1 MKYFG
6 YHSISMVY
14 LWNQRQHSN
23 QINGVDMVNHL
34 YHYSAHVVSVYDG
47 DTIRVDIDLG
57 LRTWIHE
64 EKIRLARINA
74 PELRGAEKAKGI
86 ESRDF
91 LRNLILDK
99 DIVLQTQKDRQGKYG
114 RYLGEIWLEMNGD
127 WVNINDLMLKN
138 DMAILY

>member
-1 MKYFG
+1 
-6 YHSISMVY
+6 
-14 LWNQRQHSN
+14 
-23 QINGVDMVNHL
+23 MVNHL